1 MNGKGKVGGNRMA
14 KVRVP
19 KNEGHDSGTEA
30 RSQLSAE
37 GNTDESRDQH
47 GFSMLG
53 GRKPGDILDCMK
65 SVLEAGV
72 GDEGLDRVISHVSA
86 AA

>member
-1 MNGKGKVGGNRMA
+1 MTQGQR
-14 KVRVP
+14 P
-19 KNEGHDSGTEA
+19 
-30 RSQLSAE
+30 RSQLSVE
-37 GNTDESRDQH
+37 GNTAESRDQH

-53 GRKPGDILDCMK
+53 GRKLGDALDCMK
-65 SVLEAGV
+65 FVLEAGV